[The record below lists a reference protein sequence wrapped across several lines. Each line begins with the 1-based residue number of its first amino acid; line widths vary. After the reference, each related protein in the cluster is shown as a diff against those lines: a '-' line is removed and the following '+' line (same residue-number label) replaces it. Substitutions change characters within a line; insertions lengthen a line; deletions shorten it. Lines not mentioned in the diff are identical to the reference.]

1 MGRTYR
7 TVLLVIGLG
16 VLLLALGFRMHA
28 DWVLMMWPVPSGPL
42 SDIFVA
48 SIFAAIGG
56 PLIWIAATSE
66 KAAIV
71 SGSADLLVVNA
82 GMTGTAFWF
91 WSTTGNAKLLGFGL
105 FTLLMTV
112 LCALVCWKLRH
123 VPFKNNRPTPLVVRI
138 AFGAF
143 ALLLAVSA
151 TRLILIVP
159 NTFPWP
165 LGPETSMFYGFIF
178 LGAMVYFLY
187 GMVFPVWG
195 NAGGQMVGFLLYDLV
210 LIGPYLRHFA
220 KVAPEMLPS
229 LMVYVGVLIASG
241 LIALW
246 FLFIHP
252 ATRFGAVPV
261 TTRAG

>member
-1 MGRTYR
+1 MSLTYR

-16 VLLLALGFRMHA
+16 TLLLAVGFRMHVG
-28 DWVLMMWPVPSGPL
+28 WVLQFWPVPSGPL

-56 PLIWIAATSE
+56 PLIWIAATNE
-66 KAAIV
+66 TAAIV
-71 SGSADLLVVNA
+71 SGSANLLVSNA

-105 FTLLMTV
+105 FTLLITAI
-112 LCALVCWKLRH
+112 CALLFWKLRR
-123 VPFKNNRPTPLVVRI
+123 VPFKDNRPTPVVARI
-138 AFGAF
+138 AFGVIG
-143 ALLLAVSA
+143 LVLAVVV
-151 TRLILIVP
+151 TRLILILP

-178 LGAMVYFLY
+178 LGTLVYFLY
-187 GMVFPVWG
+187 GMLFPVWG
-195 NAGGQMVGFLLYDLV
+195 NAGGQMVGFLIYDLV
-210 LIGPYLRHFA
+210 LIGPYLRHYA

-261 TTRAG
+261 TSRAG

>member
-1 MGRTYR
+1 MGQTHR
-7 TVLLVIGLG
+7 TVLIGIGVG

-28 DWVLMMWPVPSGPL
+28 DWALLAWPVPSSPL

-56 PLIWIAATSE
+56 PLIWIAATNE
-66 KAAIV
+66 EAAIV

-82 GMTGTAFWF
+82 GLSATSFWF

-105 FTLLMTV
+105 FTLLMTAV
-112 LCALVCWKLRH
+112 CALLCRKLRR
-123 VPFKNNRPTPLVVRI
+123 VPFKNRQPMPVLVRV

-143 ALLLAVSA
+143 ALLLAIA
-151 TRLILIVP
+151 AFRLILIWP

-187 GMVFPVWG
+187 GLLFPVWG
-195 NAGGQMVGFLLYDLV
+195 NAGGQLVGFLLYDLV
-210 LIGPYLRHFA
+210 LIGPFVRHFA

-229 LMVYVGVLIASG
+229 LTIYVSVLIASG

-252 ATRFGAVPV
+252 ATRFGAAAATSRV
-261 TTRAG
+261 G